1 MSATSST
8 RPTTT
13 LSILSATIYS
23 VAERYKTKYFV
34 VPKYT
39 SEMVKAQDIAG
50 FAGSILKIVFDIV
63 MAVVVP
69 CLFPSSHAGSTA
81 NNYAMSKV

>member
-1 MSATSST
+1 
-8 RPTTT
+8 
-13 LSILSATIYS
+13 
-23 VAERYKTKYFV
+23 
-34 VPKYT
+34 
-39 SEMVKAQDIAG
+39 MVKAQDIAG